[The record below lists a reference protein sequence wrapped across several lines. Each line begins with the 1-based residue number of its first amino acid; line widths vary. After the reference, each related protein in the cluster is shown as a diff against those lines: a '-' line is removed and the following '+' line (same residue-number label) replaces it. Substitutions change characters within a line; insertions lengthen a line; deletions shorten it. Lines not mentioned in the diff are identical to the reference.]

1 MRIFLLL
8 CFLLASNVA
17 FSQSE
22 KEVDEAVQ
30 KMRSALLA
38 EDVAVLKSLTS
49 DNLSYG
55 HSGGVIETQAQF
67 LAVFEAKKTD
77 YQKWD
82 VSNQTISFHG
92 KELAMVRQTVKAEIL
107 SKENGTML
115 TTLNIGLLM
124 VWVKEKGDLEVTRTT
139 SIPNSSVLTRSE
151 SSF

>member
-8 CFLLASNVA
+8 CFLLASNLA

-22 KEVDEAVQ
+22 KEVEEAVQ

-38 EDVAVLKSLTS
+38 EDVAALKSLTS
-49 DNLSYG
+49 ENLSYG

-67 LAVFEAKKTD
+67 LEVFASKKSD

-92 KELAMVRQTVKAEIL
+92 KELAMVRQNVKAEIL
-107 SKENGTML
+107 SAENGTVNN
-115 TTLNIGLLM
+115 LNIGLLM
-124 VWVKEKGDLEVTRTT
+124 VWVKEKGTWKLLARQAFR
-139 SIPNSSVLTRSE
+139 IPQS
-151 SSF
+151 